1 MKSVILTINIV
12 AQMSFLLYLLSSSGR
27 RYRHLPIALLGTT
40 TTSVQAF
47 SLRQALAP
55 LPTQNARLV
64 LWTYKP
70 KQHRYPSVV
79 TRTTPIGRTSS
90 LTRRWAS
97 SSSSSATQAHDPIQ
111 VKQLVQEAI
120 DLLEQNLQ
128 SIAPIHQLKQQIE
141 DLEQELLSDPLL
153 PWDQGGNTA
162 NTNSNNNN
170 NKDDSSSSSPKRT
183 ANSIRSQISQTMRLV
198 TRVEQ
203 WETWRGDCLTALEM
217 AQDSTLWS
225 SSSSATPTPSTDAAS
240 LDTERSLLY
249 DECVATATALL
260 QDNQDFQLE
269 LLLSGPYDHY
279 PARLVLTAGAGGTEA
294 NDWVADLKRMYERHA
309 AKRGYRV
316 VVEDSTPGDQVGYK
330 SVELL
335 IDGAPNAY
343 GWFRG
348 EKGAHRLVRLSP
360 FNANNKRQTTFAG
373 VDVSPI
379 LNNDEKILSDIHIP
393 DSDLEI
399 TTMRSGGAGGQNVN
413 KVNSAVRIR
422 HIPTGINIKVT
433 QERSQAQNR
442 DIALKRLKGQ
452 LLAIA
457 NEQRLEEIQS
467 IRGDVVEAAWGAQ
480 IRNYVLHPYRMV
492 KDQRTNWETTDT
504 TGFLDGDLDDCITSL
519 LRQRA
524 KDEQEARLEEQ
535 LNK

>member
-1 MKSVILTINIV
+1 
-12 AQMSFLLYLLSSSGR
+12 MSFLLCLLSSSGR
-27 RYRHLPIALLGTT
+27 RYRHLPVALLGTT
-40 TTSVQAF
+40 TTTTVRAF
-47 SLRQALAP
+47 SLRQAP
-55 LPTQNARLV
+55 RTTQNGRLV
-64 LWTYKP
+64 LWNYEP
-70 KQHRYPSVV
+70 KTQQQHSSVV
-79 TRTTPIGRTSS
+79 TVRTPIGRTSS

-97 SSSSSATQAHDPIQ
+97 SSSSSSSATQAHDPIQ
-111 VKQLVQEAI
+111 IKQLVQEAI

-128 SIAPIHQLKQQIE
+128 SVGPIDQLKQQIV

-162 NTNSNNNN
+162 NTNSNIH
-170 NKDDSSSSSPKRT
+170 NKDDSSQSSSSPKRT

-198 TRVEQ
+198 SRVEQ

-225 SSSSATPTPSTDAAS
+225 SSSSSSSATPPTTPSTDAAL

-260 QDNQDFQLE
+260 QDNQEFQLE

-379 LNNDEKILSDIHIP
+379 FNNDEKILSDIHIP
-393 DSDLEI
+393 DSDLEV

-413 KVNSAVRIR
+413 KVNSAVRMR

-457 NEQRLEEIQS
+457 NEQRLEEIQA